1 MMIIFDNH
9 KEFYEEREK
18 CADQDIVYGVLV
30 CENSGSTVYEIK

>member
-18 CADQDIVYGVLV
+18 CADQDIVYAFSFSL
-30 CENSGSTVYEIK
+30 STYMILEGK